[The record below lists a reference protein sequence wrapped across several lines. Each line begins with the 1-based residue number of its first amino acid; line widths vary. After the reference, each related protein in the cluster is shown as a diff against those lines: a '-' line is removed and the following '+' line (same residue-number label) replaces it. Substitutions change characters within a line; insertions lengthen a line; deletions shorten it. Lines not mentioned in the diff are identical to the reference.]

1 MVFWLSKTKK
11 RVGFTDEVADQ
22 TLLAVVQKE
31 LQNQPHKSFGD
42 LCKEAL
48 WHYLYVPESV
58 KPTRKATDA
67 SDTIA
72 ELQGQLRS
80 LEERIAAREASR
92 LDALEQQLQQL
103 SLQVGQLAIALNN
116 NQRGNYQP
124 PQQPYLE
131 PIPEPQPEPEPEPEP
146 VAPPK
151 PVDPLLQRLSSFID
165 DF

>member
-58 KPTRKATDA
+58 KPTRKSADA

-80 LEERIAAREASR
+80 LEERVAAREASR

-103 SLQVGQLAIALNN
+103 SLQVGQLAIALN
-116 NQRGNYQP
+116 QRGNYQP

-131 PIPEPQPEPEPEPEP
+131 HIPEPQPEPEPEPEP
-146 VAPPK
+146 IAPPK

>member
-1 MVFWLSKTKK
+1 MVFWLSKSKK

-58 KPTRKATDA
+58 KPTRNSAGA
-67 SDTIA
+67 SDSIA

-80 LEERIAAREASR
+80 LEERVAAREASR
-92 LDALEQQLQQL
+92 LDVLEKQLQQL

-116 NQRGNYQP
+116 QRGNYQP
-124 PQQPYLE
+124 PQQSYLE
-131 PIPEPQPEPEPEPEP
+131 PQPEPQPEPEPQP

>member
-58 KPTRKATDA
+58 KPTRKSAET

-80 LEERIAAREASR
+80 LEERVAAREASR

-103 SLQVGQLAIALNN
+103 SLQVGQLAIALN
-116 NQRGNYQP
+116 QRGSYQP
-124 PQQPYLE
+124 PQPPYLE
-131 PIPEPQPEPEPEPEP
+131 PIPEPQPEPEPEPVP
-146 VAPPK
+146 PPK

>member
-58 KPTRKATDA
+58 KPTRKSADA

-72 ELQGQLRS
+72 ELQGQLKS
-80 LEERIAAREASR
+80 LEERVAAREASR

-131 PIPEPQPEPEPEPEP
+131 HIPEPQPEPEPEPEP

>member
-58 KPTRKATDA
+58 KPTRKSAEA

-80 LEERIAAREASR
+80 LEERVAAREASR

-103 SLQVGQLAIALNN
+103 SLQVGQLAIALN
-116 NQRGNYQP
+116 QRGSYQP

-131 PIPEPQPEPEPEPEP
+131 PQPESQPEPEPEPEP
-146 VAPPK
+146 VTPPK

>member
-58 KPTRKATDA
+58 KPTRKSADA

-72 ELQGQLRS
+72 ELQGQLSS

-92 LDALEQQLQQL
+92 LDALEQQMQQL
-103 SLQVGQLAIALNN
+103 SLQVGQLAIAL

-131 PIPEPQPEPEPEPEP
+131 PQPEPQPEPEPEPEP

>member
-58 KPTRKATDA
+58 KPTRKSTDA
-67 SDTIA
+67 SDPIA

-80 LEERIAAREASR
+80 LEERVAAREASR
-92 LDALEQQLQQL
+92 LDALERQLQQL
-103 SLQVGQLAIALNN
+103 SLQVGQLAIALN
-116 NQRGNYQP
+116 QRGNYQP
-124 PQQPYLE
+124 PQHPYLE
-131 PIPEPQPEPEPEPEP
+131 PEPEPQPEPEP

>member
-22 TLLAVVQKE
+22 TLLAVVHKE

-58 KPTRKATDA
+58 KPTRKSTDA
-67 SDTIA
+67 SEPIA

-80 LEERIAAREASR
+80 LEERVAAREASR
-92 LDALEQQLQQL
+92 LDAMEKQLQQL
-103 SLQVGQLAIALNN
+103 SLQVGQLAIALN
-116 NQRGNYQP
+116 QRGNYQP
-124 PQQPYLE
+124 PAQTYLE

>member
-58 KPTRKATDA
+58 KPTRKSADA

>member
-58 KPTRKATDA
+58 KPTRKSAEA

-80 LEERIAAREASR
+80 LEERVAAREASR

-116 NQRGNYQP
+116 QRGNYQP

-131 PIPEPQPEPEPEPEP
+131 PQPEPQPEPEPEPEP

>member
-58 KPTRKATDA
+58 KPTRKSADA

-80 LEERIAAREASR
+80 LEERVAAREASR
-92 LDALEQQLQQL
+92 LDALEQQMQQL
-103 SLQVGQLAIALNN
+103 SLQVGQLAIALN

-131 PIPEPQPEPEPEPEP
+131 PQPEPQPEPEPEPEP

>member
-11 RVGFTDEVADQ
+11 QVGFTEEVADQ
-22 TLLAVVQKE
+22 TLLAVVKKE
-31 LQNQPHKSFGD
+31 LENQPHKSFGD

-58 KPTRKATDA
+58 KPARKSASA

-80 LEERIAAREASR
+80 LEERVAAREASR
-92 LDALEQQLQQL
+92 LDKLEQQLQQL
-103 SLQVGQLAIALNN
+103 SLQVGQLAIALN
-116 NQRGNYQP
+116 QGGTYQP

-131 PIPEPQPEPEPEPEP
+131 SQPAPEPEPEP

>member
-11 RVGFTDEVADQ
+11 QVGFTDEVADR
-22 TLLAVVQKE
+22 TLLAVVEKE

-58 KPTRKATDA
+58 KPTRKLADA

-72 ELQGQLRS
+72 ELQGQLRC
-80 LEERIAAREASR
+80 LEERVAAREANR
-92 LDALEQQLQQL
+92 LDVLEKQLQQL
-103 SLQVGQLAIALNN
+103 SLQVGQLAIALN
-116 NQRGNYQP
+116 QRGTYQP
-124 PQQPYLE
+124 PQQAYLE
-131 PIPEPQPEPEPEPEP
+131 PIPEPIPEPEPEP
-146 VAPPK
+146 VAPAK

>member
-58 KPTRKATDA
+58 KPTRKSADA

-72 ELQGQLRS
+72 ELQGQLKS
-80 LEERIAAREASR
+80 LEERVAAREASR

>member
-11 RVGFTDEVADQ
+11 QVGFTDEVADQ

-58 KPTRKATDA
+58 KPTRKSTDA
-67 SDTIA
+67 SSDTIA

-80 LEERIAAREASR
+80 LEERVAAREASR

-103 SLQVGQLAIALNN
+103 SLQVGQLAIALNH
-116 NQRGNYQP
+116 RGNYQP
-124 PQQPYLE
+124 PQQSYLE
-131 PIPEPQPEPEPEPEP
+131 PIPEPQPEPEPEP

>member
-1 MVFWLSKTKK
+1 
-11 RVGFTDEVADQ
+11 
-22 TLLAVVQKE
+22 
-31 LQNQPHKSFGD
+31 
-42 LCKEAL
+42 
-48 WHYLYVPESV
+48 
-58 KPTRKATDA
+58 
-67 SDTIA
+67 
-72 ELQGQLRS
+72 
-80 LEERIAAREASR
+80 
-92 LDALEQQLQQL
+92 L

>member
-22 TLLAVVQKE
+22 TLLAVVHKE

-58 KPTRKATDA
+58 KPTRKSAEA
-67 SDTIA
+67 SDSIA

-80 LEERIAAREASR
+80 LEERVAAREASR

-103 SLQVGQLAIALNN
+103 SLQVGQLAIALN
-116 NQRGNYQP
+116 QRGNYQP
-124 PQQPYLE
+124 PAQTYLE

>member
-11 RVGFTDEVADQ
+11 QVGFTDEVADQ

-58 KPTRKATDA
+58 KPTRKSAEA

-80 LEERIAAREASR
+80 LEERVAAREANR

-116 NQRGNYQP
+116 QRGNYQP

-131 PIPEPQPEPEPEPEP
+131 PQPEPQPEPEPEPEP
-146 VAPPK
+146 VAPPR

>member
-58 KPTRKATDA
+58 KPTRKSADA

-80 LEERIAAREASR
+80 LEERVAAREASR

-103 SLQVGQLAIALNN
+103 SLQVGQLAIALN
-116 NQRGNYQP
+116 QRGNYQP
-124 PQQPYLE
+124 PQHAYLE
-131 PIPEPQPEPEPEPEP
+131 PIPEPHPEPESEPEP